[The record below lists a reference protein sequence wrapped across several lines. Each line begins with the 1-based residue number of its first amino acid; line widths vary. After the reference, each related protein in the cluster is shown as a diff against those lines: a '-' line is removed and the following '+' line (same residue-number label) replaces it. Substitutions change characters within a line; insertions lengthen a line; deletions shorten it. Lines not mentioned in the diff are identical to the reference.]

1 MYRVLRHANYLS
13 LAPLL
18 LVHDRYT
25 LQMSQPPT
33 KERIRGQY
41 ENKIRFMSPP
51 EKVFE
56 LFATIK
62 DDEGLFMSYED
73 FMRAMVPYN
82 YRGAKEGDETEEEK
96 KNYNNLMK
104 FADLDGD
111 GKISIYE
118 YFLVGRFLS
127 LIEGELKKYINGE
140 ELTQQQMID
149 YL

>member
-1 MYRVLRHANYLS
+1 
-13 LAPLL
+13 
-18 LVHDRYT
+18 
-25 LQMSQPPT
+25 
-33 KERIRGQY
+33 
-41 ENKIRFMSPP
+41 MSPP

-62 DDEGLFMSYED
+62 DEDGLFMSYED

-82 YRGAKEGDETEEEK
+82 YRAKLDEEEK
-96 KNYNNLMK
+96 SGEDKVAEKNYNNLMK

-127 LIEGELKKYINGE
+127 LKESDLRAFLKEN
-140 ELTQQQMID
+140 
-149 YL
+149 